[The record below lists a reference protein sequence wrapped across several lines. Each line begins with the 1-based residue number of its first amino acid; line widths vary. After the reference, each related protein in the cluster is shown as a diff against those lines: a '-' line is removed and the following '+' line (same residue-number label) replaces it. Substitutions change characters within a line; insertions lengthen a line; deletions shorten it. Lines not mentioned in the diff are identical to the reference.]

1 MSTGEGTPSAGK
13 LACLRGRLAALD
25 GCVVAF
31 SGGVDSTFLLA
42 EAVRAL
48 GGRALAVTARGPLYP
63 ARETEEAGELARRL
77 GARHRW
83 VEVDPFSVPG
93 LEDNPSERCYF
104 CKRLVFGTLL
114 AVAREEGA
122 EAVLDGSNADDLGQ
136 YRPGRRAV
144 RELGVESPLEACGFT
159 KGEIRDLSRRM
170 GLPTWDKPPMACLA
184 TRFPYGTRLTYEVL
198 RAVDRAEE
206 ALRGLGLEVVR
217 LRCHGD
223 VARIEVGPDEIEWV
237 AGPLRAAAA
246 RIVREAGFAYAA
258 LDLTGYRSGA
268 MDETL
273 EESHKGRTGDRP

>member
-1 MSTGEGTPSAGK
+1 MGAPEETREK
-13 LACLRGRLAALD
+13 LACLRARLASLK

-48 GGRALAVTARGPLYP
+48 GDKTLAVTARGPLYP
-63 ARETEEAGELARRL
+63 DRETEEAGELAIRL

-83 VEVDPFSVPG
+83 VEVDPFAVPG

-104 CKRLVFGTLL
+104 CKRLVFATLL
-114 AVAREEGA
+114 DVAREEGA

-136 YRPGRRAV
+136 HRPGRRAV
-144 RELGVESPLEACGFT
+144 GELGVESPLEACGFS
-159 KGEIRDLSRRM
+159 KEEIRDLSRRM

-184 TRFPYGTRLTYEVL
+184 TRFPYGTRLTHENL

-206 ALRGLGLEVVR
+206 ALRELGLRVVR

-223 VARIEVGPDEIEWV
+223 VARIEVAAGEIERV
-237 AGPLRAAAA
+237 AGPLRDEAA
-246 RIVREAGFAYAA
+246 RIVRGAGFAYAA

-273 EESHKGRTGDRP
+273 GESHTQRTGGRT